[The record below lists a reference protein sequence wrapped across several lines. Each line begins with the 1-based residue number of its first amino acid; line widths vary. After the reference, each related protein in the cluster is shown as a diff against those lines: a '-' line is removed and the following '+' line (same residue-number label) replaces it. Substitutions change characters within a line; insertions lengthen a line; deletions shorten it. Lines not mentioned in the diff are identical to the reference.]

1 MTLGPSANT
10 ELVDSGLGHLSPLLC
25 IVQFMLDLP
34 ELGQAGVGLFLL
46 REDREQGTRSYHC
59 RPFGNRPTFHTV
71 TQQLKGKLEMLW
83 GTYRFLSLPLVALH
97 IGLQLVYELLRTGP
111 VLTVLLCLQGQTQ
124 TAEGSMK
131 HYITS

>member
-83 GTYRFLSLPLVALH
+83 GTYRFLSLPLVGLNLQ
-97 IGLQLVYELLRTGP
+97 LQLVHQILQPGNILL
-111 VLTVLLCLQGQTQ
+111 VLLSLREVGH
-124 TAEGSMK
+124 SFF
-131 HYITS
+131 